1 MSEAGRFKYRSFHER
16 LRDVSIDLARES
28 ESSWGASRLRVA
40 GLDAPASAFAA
51 AMSGMSVDRVS
62 STEGTAFGAALHEWS
77 ELNLSLPFQ
86 AFHNEVYSK
95 SQSLPLLLHHR
106 DEITDALDRFLT
118 LESQNWLA
126 WDAFL
131 DLVPRFAFDL
141 GPEFL
146 PVYPRML
153 TALLRA
159 SSLMNKNLTKN
170 DEALAAR
177 LVERAFHSAAW
188 LFRAIQ
194 PSLNRADNAALMLES
209 WSIVRQFLDPSSGQI
224 KDHTR
229 RFVLEAFAHLVRKAP
244 RAKLMTIVP
253 QMLQDANCAV
263 LEDAVAATLANSC
276 VTTAN
281 VLHSRTPE
289 LLQIFLK
296 RSEHPERLR
305 RIGSATF
312 TALAHHTKAPQMQK
326 AIEVLV
332 EWIKPY
338 TSQATSSDR
347 DSNGVQLETLLV
359 WLTYAIGTRKGT
371 RVDDAIK
378 PSLFSTMTGVYK
390 HGLDSN
396 RSPALLQ
403 TYCTLFALIL
413 PLGRIQDT
421 AKPGGSILK
430 DLARQPA
437 ERDLVESWP
446 SFRGTVLSLS
456 SWTGFR
462 AFVLPSVIE
471 STLALLEADRERSD
485 AALLLLA
492 ELNEQGHLEHLHTAP
507 PTSNSLKWL
516 KKIRKVIK
524 DRLMSIENVDA
535 SLLAVIKLAPGFCTH
550 AESQI
555 NSLVQAIQSRVP
567 VANDQDSKYICAM
580 LSGVLVLA
588 RSQHCV
594 ELLEPLF
601 ASTPSSIQQLL
612 KLESPDI
619 LVTLAEL
626 VAEGAKRSWQ
636 LPNEDASFT
645 LLRPRLLSAD
655 RAIVSATLQT
665 LAVLNS
671 NQSFNVYDRLHK
683 VEMLPLDVSNITSRN
698 VKLRQVQREA
708 FQALRGSD
716 AQLMALISYTIGTF
730 KLNLRPIWKES
741 RTTLIALASRLPDPI
756 WNETFKELGSADT
769 EIMVQTA
776 SVQDIESDENES
788 DSEEQEDNDREKLSA
803 ASENPSQTTALTS
816 DESST
821 NVGSD
826 GQQESTDQ
834 IKDQME
840 LADAPLDPALDDPQ
854 LRSRLK
860 SLYHLFSQKSLDDL
874 RETFLQPLFT
884 EKDLRY
890 NPQTYADQLL
900 CVYEEHAVLVEKHS
914 ESFMN
919 YVLAQWPKLSTNSGI
934 ASVKVRMNRLE
945 RYLDIFSAV
954 RHPANLH
961 ASDNLWTELVKL
973 CAYPELPIQR
983 GAFSCL
989 CGWKF
994 EWLEHHAER
1003 IRALLDPAK
1012 FRDALAQMDL
1022 RVDHDMFAS
1031 HRGDIMPIV
1040 IRLLY
1045 GLMVSKRAART
1056 SGAGQHAR
1064 RSAILN
1070 ALFDCDPAEF
1080 HLLVD
1085 LMLQAFPEQ
1094 REAHKDSFQPIYLTT
1109 ARVRQQ
1115 SGLLTFLGD
1124 VLRRL
1129 GQKLGDEMTRLM
1141 EVVISITIQARN
1153 DSVRSVYRLGLRRLA
1168 DAVRYCSAPDWN
1180 TYATTLLNELVYPR
1194 LDTFAED
1201 SVQSPSAMLDLI
1213 QAWAHRQDTLRIF
1226 LSSSQVLAPVYAS
1239 LKHSSIKP
1247 AVAHAILDIAEHTVN
1262 EKDLIKASVS
1272 WLLQPLS
1279 SLVKHTIHSEFTY
1292 SLGGVARDDL
1302 LRREMALLT
1311 SLGKYMEQS
1320 QDAAATIKL
1329 LVPLMRH
1336 SSRSVPERT
1345 KLELLKTFETL
1356 LPLAPLD
1363 SAVLSDLVTLFSR
1376 LGSELRTSQARV
1388 QYALA
1393 FAQLVPLNPSLERA
1407 ARWVQSL
1414 NAYTYRAV
1422 DEIDFDSRLSASDE
1436 ILQSN
1441 TRPTHDEWHVLLYH
1455 ALLFVT
1461 DTEEL
1466 AMRTMGSAIL
1476 YKFLR
1481 EDAKKNLTLVQ
1492 KVFMPGIRRRLHSRS
1507 ETVRKEMFGLLGES
1521 VTQLSTEIPALQE
1534 LQCLFVGGDEEA
1546 SVFSNLYH
1554 IQVHRRIRA
1563 LHRIA
1568 EFAEQGKLRSRTL
1581 SELFIPL
1588 AWYFLQPNASGGY
1601 DMNMVN
1607 EALTAIKRMAS
1618 KLQWN
1623 HYYHWLSR
1631 SLREMKEHTAK
1642 EEPSAA
1648 ERLYVR
1654 GTVGL
1659 LEAFHF
1665 DLSGDAIQSTTDDE
1679 LDRDGQEMDV
1689 EDSHTGSAERSVET
1703 DIGLDAIESSAD
1715 AASDRNAQQANPLK
1729 NTLAIPLGRS
1739 PEVIPQI
1746 VTDKVLPEL
1755 HKAIDTKEEDRLPIR
1770 LPLIVGAARLA
1781 KFLPDERRR
1790 TELFKTFA
1798 SLAMAFRSKL
1808 QSTRDTA
1815 REIGSQLI
1823 RAVGIEYFPPLVHE
1837 LRRTLTRGPQRA
1849 VCAFTVHNL
1858 LVTLSN
1864 ATPSA
1869 PPLLVSLNAG
1879 VKDMIATSIDDL
1891 FGETSEDREAIGNK
1905 IKAKEVKQS
1914 KSLDTFEQ
1922 VARLAIPSRLNSIL
1936 TPVRDILSTTSTPKA
1951 VRVSEE
1957 CLRRVASGINSND
1970 QVDAQSLLVL
1980 CHSLIA
1986 RGVSALGDS
1995 SQNLSRGN
2003 GKRRKEKHSVLV
2015 SRKQAEHTEYD
2026 HLSQNAYVFVDLG
2039 LDMLST
2045 AIKRSRFDVHD
2056 QETIAKLMPL
2066 LPAVGETLYARH
2078 TEVVQRGLRTAA
2090 ALSRLNLPNSAQSMP
2105 VIQRQILSIL
2115 RHTGGLHSEVAQAA
2129 VRAFAVMLREC
2140 KQVAPQEQQLT
2151 ELLRLVTAELDDA
2164 EVQATIFALLR
2175 AMVARALVVPEMY
2188 DVMDRIAELLVTS
2201 YDAQVRE
2208 VCRALYLQFL
2218 LDYPQGKGRLSNQLQ
2233 YLARNLAYEVESGRL
2248 SVLTLL
2254 SAVITKF
2261 SPEVIESHAELFFV
2275 ALVMQVS
2282 NDDSTRCKQKAADT
2296 LGILFNTI
2304 NENVF
2309 KHLSN
2314 LTHRWAIAPPT
2325 STQTRQ
2331 LNSVALRVY
2340 DVALNRP
2347 DGYQIATE
2355 AFEAVRRSLKEAADE
2370 MRDIEE
2376 NLGDESDSSW
2386 RTTYHALQTLQSL
2399 YQKDAKRTAALQ
2411 THDTTQYV
2419 VMLLTY
2425 PHAWVRIASCRV
2437 IGAMFAAPTAMDRGM
2452 QIHTM
2457 KQLVAQL
2464 YGATLDDALTLQV
2477 VRNLVFLGKKFADS
2491 MPIPDKPS
2499 DDQIDVTNTENAS
2512 DLDAKSDTE
2521 SQSSV
2526 SDNSEQDKN
2535 QDDSEDIAEDASIA
2549 NDVSDEEV
2557 VDDAEENPLAWL
2569 FSRMSHA
2576 ARFTPRANARD
2587 QDLRRISAIFKW
2599 FAAISTQISPEILE
2613 MFLVHILS
2621 PIQRI
2626 TDDDSVEETH
2636 RTLAAEVQE
2645 LIQSRVSATS
2655 FTRAYAHVRQAIL
2668 TNRRERRNHRLMQN
2682 VMDPERAAKRRHT
2695 RNLHKHES
2703 RKRKNGA
2710 FRNARQRNVRPRT
2723 RS

>member
-51 AMSGMSVDRVS
+51 AMSGMAVDQVS
-62 STEGTAFGAALHEWS
+62 SIDGTAFGVALHEWS

-86 AFHNEVYSK
+86 AFHSEVYSK

-106 DEITDALDRFLT
+106 DEITDAFDRFLT
-118 LESQNWLA
+118 LENQNWLA

-159 SSLMNKNLTKN
+159 SSLMTKNVTKN
-170 DEALAAR
+170 DQVLAAR

-194 PSLNRADNAALMLES
+194 PSLNRADNPALILES
-209 WSIVRQFLDPSSGQI
+209 WSIVRQFLDPSSGQV

-244 RAKLMTIVP
+244 RAKLMAVVP
-253 QMLQDANCAV
+253 QMLQDANCTV

-289 LLQIFLK
+289 LLKIFLK
-296 RSEHPERLR
+296 RNEHPERVR
-305 RIGSATF
+305 RIGSKTF
-312 TALAHHTKAPQMQK
+312 TALAHNTKAPQMQK
-326 AIEVLV
+326 AIEVLL

-338 TSQATSSDR
+338 TSQATSLDR
-347 DSNGVQLETLLV
+347 DSSGTQLETLLV
-359 WLTYAIGTRKGT
+359 WLTYGIGTRKGT

-378 PSLFSTMTGVYK
+378 PSLFSTMTAVYK
-390 HGLDSN
+390 HGLDRS

-403 TYCTLFALIL
+403 TYCTLFSLMF

-421 AKPGGSILK
+421 AKHGNSILQ

-437 ERDLVESWP
+437 ERDLSESW
-446 SFRGTVLSLS
+446 SLFRGTVLSLS

-492 ELNEQGHLEHLHTAP
+492 ELDERGHLEHLHTAP

-516 KKIRKVIK
+516 KKIRKVINQ
-524 DRLMSIENVDA
+524 RLLSIENVDA

-550 AESQI
+550 AESQVK
-555 NSLVQAIQSRVP
+555 SLVQAIQSRIFA
-567 VANDQDSKYICAM
+567 ANDQDIAYIGAM
-580 LSGVLVLA
+580 LTGVLVLA
-588 RSQHCV
+588 RSQNC
-594 ELLEPLF
+594 EKLLEPLF
-601 ASTPSSIQQLL
+601 AETPSSVEQLL
-612 KLESPDI
+612 KLESRAV
-619 LVTLAEL
+619 LVTLAEF
-626 VAEGAKRSWQ
+626 VAEGAKQSWQ
-636 LPNEDASFT
+636 LPDKDKIFT

-655 RAIVSATLQT
+655 RAIVTATLQT

-671 NQSFNVYDRLHK
+671 DQSFNVYNRLHE

-716 AQLMALISYTIGTF
+716 PQLIALISYTIGTF

-756 WNETFKELGSADT
+756 WNETFKELGNADA
-769 EIMVQTA
+769 EIMVQAA
-776 SVQDIESDENES
+776 SVQDIESEENES
-788 DSEEQEDNDREKLSA
+788 DPEEQEDNDHEK
-803 ASENPSQTTALTS
+803 PSVTIEYPNKDTALTL
-816 DESST
+816 DELST
-821 NVGSD
+821 NVGSN
-826 GQQESTDQ
+826 GQQEDTAQIEDQ
-834 IKDQME
+834 TE
-840 LADAPLDPALDDPQ
+840 SADAPLDPALDDPQ
-854 LRSRLK
+854 LRIRLE
-860 SLYHLFSQKSLDDL
+860 SLHLLFSQKSLDDL
-874 RETFLQPLFT
+874 CDNFLQPVLA
-884 EKDLRY
+884 EEHLRY

-900 CVYEEHAVLVEKHS
+900 GVYEEHSVLVVKHS
-914 ESFMN
+914 EPFMD
-919 YVLAQWPKLSTNSGI
+919 YVLEQWPKLSTNSGI

-954 RHPANLH
+954 RHPADLH
-961 ASDNLWTELVKL
+961 ASDQLWKELVKL

-983 GAFSCL
+983 GAFACL
-989 CGWKF
+989 CGWKLG
-994 EWLEHHAER
+994 WLEHHAER

-1045 GLMVSKRAART
+1045 GMMISKRAART

-1070 ALFDCDPAEF
+1070 ALFDCDPVEL
-1080 HLLVD
+1080 HLLID

-1094 REAHKDSFQPIYLTT
+1094 REVQENTFQPMHLST

-1129 GQKLGDEMTRLM
+1129 GQKLGDEMARLM
-1141 EVVISITIQARN
+1141 EVVISITVQAKN
-1153 DSVRSVYRLGLRRLA
+1153 NSVRSVYRLGLRRLA

-1180 TYATTLLNELVYPR
+1180 TYATTILNELVYPR

-1213 QAWAHRQDTLRIF
+1213 QAWAHRQDTLQIF
-1226 LSSSQVLAPVYAS
+1226 LGSSQVLAPVYAS

-1247 AVAHAILDIAEHTVN
+1247 GVAHAILDIAEHTLN
-1262 EKDLIKASVS
+1262 EKDLISASVS
-1272 WLLQPLS
+1272 SLLPPLS

-1311 SLGKYMEQS
+1311 SLGKFMEQS
-1320 QDAAATIKL
+1320 QDAAAIIEL

-1363 SAVLSDLVTLFSR
+1363 PAVLSDLVTLFSR
-1376 LGSELRTSQARV
+1376 LGSELRTPQARV

-1414 NAYTYRAV
+1414 NAYTHRAMN
-1422 DEIDFDSRLSASDE
+1422 EIDFDTRLSASDE

-1441 TRPTHDEWHVLLYH
+1441 TRPTLDEWHVLLYH

-1476 YKFLR
+1476 YKFFR

-1492 KVFMPGIRRRLHSRS
+1492 KVVMPGIRRRLHSRS
-1507 ETVRKEMFGLLGES
+1507 ELVRKEMFGLLGECVS
-1521 VTQLSTEIPALQE
+1521 QVSTEIPALQE

-1546 SVFSNLYH
+1546 NVFSNLYH
-1554 IQVHRRIRA
+1554 IQVHRRMRA

-1581 SELFIPL
+1581 SDLFIPL
-1588 AWYFLQPNASGGY
+1588 AWYFLEPNASGGY

-1607 EALTAIKRMAS
+1607 EALIAIKRMAS

-1623 HYYHWLSR
+1623 HYYHWLLR

-1648 ERLYVR
+1648 ERLHVR

-1665 DLSGDAIQSTTDDE
+1665 DLSGDANQSMTDDE
-1679 LDRDGQEMDV
+1679 QDQDGQEMDLD
-1689 EDSHTGSAERSVET
+1689 ERPIGNLQHSAET
-1703 DIGLDAIESSAD
+1703 GIGQEATESLVD
-1715 AASDRNAQQANPLK
+1715 AASDHDDQQANPSK
-1729 NTLAIPLGRS
+1729 DTLAVPLGRS
-1739 PEVIPQI
+1739 PEVILQI

-1755 HKAIDTKEEDRLPIR
+1755 HKVFDTKEEDRLPVR

-1858 LVTLSN
+1858 LVALSS

-1879 VKDMIATSIDDL
+1879 VEDLIATSIDDL
-1891 FGETSEDREAIGNK
+1891 FGDTSEDREAIGNK

-1936 TPVRDILSTTSTPKA
+1936 TPVRDVLSTTSTPKA
-1951 VRVSEE
+1951 IRVSEE
-1957 CLRRVASGINSND
+1957 CLRRVASGINRND
-1970 QVDAQSLLVL
+1970 QVDAQSLLLL

-1986 RGVSALGDS
+1986 RGVNALGDS
-1995 SQNLSRGN
+1995 SQNSSRGN
-2003 GKRRKEKHSVLV
+2003 GKRRKEKHSVLI

-2026 HLSQNAYVFVDLG
+2026 HLSQNAYVFVNLG
-2039 LDMLST
+2039 LDMLGT

-2056 QETIAKLMPL
+2056 QEIIAKLMPL

-2078 TEVVQRGLRTAA
+2078 TKVVQRGLRTAA

-2105 VIQRQILSIL
+2105 IIQRQILAIL

-2140 KQVAPQEQQLT
+2140 KQVAPQEQQLK
-2151 ELLRLVTAELDDA
+2151 ELLRLVTADLDDV

-2218 LDYPQGKGRLSNQLQ
+2218 LDYPQGKGRLTNQLQ

-2254 SAVITKF
+2254 CAVMTKF
-2261 SPEVIESHAELFFV
+2261 SPEVIENHAELFFV
-2275 ALVMQVS
+2275 ALVMQIS
-2282 NDDSTRCKQKAADT
+2282 NDDSTQCKQKAADA

-2304 NENVF
+2304 DENVF
-2309 KHLSN
+2309 KHLSD
-2314 LTHRWAIAPPT
+2314 LTHRWAMAPPT
-2325 STQTRQ
+2325 SIQARQ
-2331 LNSVALRVY
+2331 LTSVALRVY

-2355 AFEAVRRSLKEAADE
+2355 AFEAVRRSLKEAASE
-2370 MRDIEE
+2370 ISDIEKNFE
-2376 NLGDESDSSW
+2376 EELDSSW

-2411 THDTTQYV
+2411 THDVTQNV

-2437 IGAMFAAPTAMDRGM
+2437 VGAMFAAPTAMDLDM

-2464 YGATLDDALTLQV
+2464 YGASLDDALTLQV
-2477 VRNLVFLGKKFADS
+2477 VRNLVYLGKKFADS
-2491 MPIPDKPS
+2491 MPIPDTPF
-2499 DDQIDVTNTENAS
+2499 DDQTDVTETKDAS
-2512 DLDAKSDTE
+2512 DSVAGSE
-2521 SQSSV
+2521 SSV
-2526 SDNSEQDKN
+2526 SINSEQESN
-2535 QDDSEDIAEDASIA
+2535 QDNLENIDEDAS
-2549 NDVSDEEV
+2549 DEQ
-2557 VDDAEENPLAWL
+2557 DGNDAEENPLAWL

-2576 ARFTPRANARD
+2576 ARFTPRANARN

-2599 FAAISTQISPEILE
+2599 FAAISTQIPPEILE
-2613 MFLVHILS
+2613 QFLVHILS

-2626 TDDDSVEETH
+2626 TDDESVEETH
-2636 RTLAAEVQE
+2636 RTLASEVQE

-2655 FTRAYAHVRQAIL
+2655 FTRIYAHVRQAIL
-2668 TNRRERRNHRLMQN
+2668 ANRRERRNQRLMQN
-2682 VMDPERAAKRRHT
+2682 IMDPERAAKRRHT
-2695 RNLHKHES
+2695 RNVHKHES
-2703 RKRKNGA
+2703 RKRKNDA
-2710 FRNARQRNVRPRT
+2710 FRNARQRNIRPRT